1 MALTHPLTRPWQR
14 LLGAALVLLTLAASL
29 PARAQTV
36 IRDAEIEGLV
46 ADYADPIFAA
56 AGLSGTGAGV
66 VLLADNSINAF
77 VIGGQTIYIHT
88 GLLRAAETPD
98 QVIGVIAHETGH
110 ITAGHVSRI
119 RSAAAQATVPMIL
132 TAILGAAAA
141 AAGSGEAAAG
151 IMTAGQQFGMGQF
164 LRYSRTQEA
173 SADQAAANYLEAA
186 NVPLEGLI
194 ELLETLADQNVLGR
208 TLENSYALTHPLS
221 RERIAL
227 LERRA
232 ADARQR
238 AARQPPSAAAALQLR
253 HERARAKITGF
264 LESPQVA
271 LNRYPVADTSL
282 PARYARAIAY
292 HRNANYDAA
301 DREIAS
307 LIAQAPN
314 DPYFHELR
322 GQMLLERGRIPDA
335 VTAYREAVRLAP
347 EEQLIRIALGQALV
361 RTEDREQTVEGLA
374 MLEAALRIAPDYTP
388 AWRTLA
394 NGYDRIGDTA
404 RAQLATAERLVREN
418 KIAEAKMQ
426 AARAMRALP
435 NGSPA
440 WLRAADIE
448 SMVAPDEPRD
458 RNR

>member
-1 MALTHPLTRPWQR
+1 MALTHLLSRPAFR
-14 LLGAALVLLTLAASL
+14 VLGVAAMFAGIVAAL
-29 PARAQTV
+29 PAQAQTV
-36 IRDAEIEGLV
+36 IRDAEIEALV

-56 AGLSGTGAGV
+56 AGLSGTGAEV
-66 VLLADNSINAF
+66 VLLGDNSINAF
-77 VIGGQTIYIHT
+77 VMGGQTVYIHT
-88 GLLRAAETPD
+88 GLLRAADTPD

-141 AAGSGEAAAG
+141 AAGAGPAAAG
-151 IMTAGQQFGMGQF
+151 IMSAGQQFGVGQF

-186 NVPLEGLI
+186 NVPLDGLI
-194 ELLETLADQNVLGR
+194 ALLQTLADQNVLGR

-232 ADARQR
+232 EEMRTR
-238 AARQPPSAAAALQLR
+238 ATPALPSAAAALQLR
-253 HERARAKITGF
+253 HDRMRAKITGF

-271 LNRYPVADTSL
+271 LNRYPQGDNSI
-282 PARYARAIAY
+282 PARYARAVAY
-292 HRNANYDAA
+292 HRTADYDAA
-301 DREIAS
+301 DREIGS
-307 LIAQAPN
+307 LIAQAPA
-314 DPYFHELR
+314 DPYFHELK
-322 GQMLLERGRIPDA
+322 GQMLLERGKVQDAVEAYRAAAERAPDA
-335 VTAYREAVRLAP
+335 
-347 EEQLIRIALGQALV
+347 QLIRIALGQALI
-361 RTEDREQTVEGLA
+361 RTEDRPQVQEGLQV
-374 MLEAALRIAPDYTP
+374 LEAALRVNPDYTP

-426 AARAMRALP
+426 AARAMRGLP

-448 SMVAPDEPRD
+448 SMVAPEDPAG